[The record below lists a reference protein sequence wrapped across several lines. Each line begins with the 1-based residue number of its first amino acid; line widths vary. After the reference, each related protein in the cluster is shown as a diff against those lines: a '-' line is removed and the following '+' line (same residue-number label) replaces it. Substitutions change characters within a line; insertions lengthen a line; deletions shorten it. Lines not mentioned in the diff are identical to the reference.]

1 MTKLFQNII
10 SPDDNSFILVKNK
23 LKNWKYP
30 FDFENEILFL
40 DDLIIY
46 KIPFPLIRFGNGENS
61 IINEENL
68 LAKIDKWHW
77 NFTNKIFQGSII
89 ESSSI
94 FMNNNNFTHERIRL
108 RSLN

>member
-1 MTKLFQNII
+1 
-10 SPDDNSFILVKNK
+10 
-23 LKNWKYP
+23 
-30 FDFENEILFL
+30 L

-94 FMNNNNFTHERIRL
+94 CMNNNNFAHERIGL

>member
-10 SPDDNSFILVKNK
+10 SPNDNSFILVKNK
-23 LKNWKYP
+23 LKYP

-68 LAKIDKWHW
+68 LAKKENGTGILLIKYS
-77 NFTNKIFQGSII
+77 KVV
-89 ESSSI
+89 
-94 FMNNNNFTHERIRL
+94 
-108 RSLN
+108 